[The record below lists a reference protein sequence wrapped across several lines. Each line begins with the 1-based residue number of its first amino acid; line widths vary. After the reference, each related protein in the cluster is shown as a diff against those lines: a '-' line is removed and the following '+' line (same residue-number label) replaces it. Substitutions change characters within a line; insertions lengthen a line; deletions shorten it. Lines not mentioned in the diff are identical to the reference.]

1 MGEVM
6 GFWDDLKRAGSA
18 LNDATDSLFGDDY
31 YTWSCPRCNYKVHN
45 HGSSRHRTGMA
56 EHIYKE
62 LQVVKCQSPVLGAGC
77 GYVFGVDPFLAYCRC
92 TCGTLISFEAGKFLG
107 HWKCSCGKLYTLQKH
122 DDPRVHFSCGV
133 SQHNHIY
140 SVPRDFRE
148 LEFRTECKVFKP
160 RDIAALALPNFID
173 RLEVAVLP
181 RVFEKQVQQAR
192 IERANEISLL
202 NKMQLNSARRIS
214 YRRVI
219 VTSDGIFAEE
229 LILEN

>member
-1 MGEVM
+1 M
-6 GFWDDLKRAGSA
+6 GFLDDIKRAGSA
-18 LNDATDSLFGDDY
+18 LNDATSSLIGDDY
-31 YTWSCPRCNYKVHN
+31 YNWSCPRCSYKVHN
-45 HGSSRHRTGMA
+45 HGSDFWPTKAMA
-56 EHIYKE
+56 ERIYKE
-62 LQVVKCQSPVLGAGC
+62 LKVVKCQSPLLGTGC
-77 GYVFGVDPFLAYCRC
+77 GYVFGVDPFLVYCRC
-92 TCGTLISFEAGKFLG
+92 TCGVLISFEPGKFLG

-122 DDPRVHFSCGV
+122 DDPQVHFSCGV

-148 LEFRTECKVFKP
+148 LEYRTECKVFKP
-160 RDIAALALPNFID
+160 KDIAALALPNFID
-173 RLEVAVLP
+173 RLEVAVLSK
-181 RVFEKQVQQAR
+181 VFEKQVQQAKL
-192 IERANEISLL
+192 ERANEISLL

>member
-18 LNDATDSLFGDDY
+18 LNDATSSLTGGDY
-31 YTWSCPRCNYKVHN
+31 YTWSCPRCSYKVYQC
-45 HGSSRHRTGMA
+45 SVSWPTKAMA
-56 EHIYKE
+56 EHIYKDM
-62 LQVVKCQSPVLGAGC
+62 QFVKCQSPVLGLGC
-77 GYVFGVDPFLAYCRC
+77 GYVFGVDPFLVYCRC
-92 TCGTLISFEAGKFLG
+92 TCGVPVSLEPGKFLG
-107 HWKCSCGKLYTLQKH
+107 HWKCECGKLYTLQKH
-122 DDPRVHFSCGV
+122 DDPQVHFSCGV

-148 LEFRTECKVFKP
+148 PQLRTECKVFRPK
-160 RDIAALALPNFID
+160 DIAALALPNFID

-181 RVFEKQVQQAR
+181 KAFEKQVQQAEL
-192 IERANEISLL
+192 ERANEISLL
-202 NKMQLNSARRIS
+202 SKTQLNSARRIS